1 MLNKNQFI
9 HRARM
14 MDEACRQWYAF
25 IEDDKDRADGEGF
38 TEFYRQICD
47 EKYEE
52 YLENPGMYDFEAPDR
67 IASPTK
73 SGRVQTFE
81 LDRWSEP
88 DENHRVRHIGMADAK
103 ETFDK
108 LKTHLESNGLLPD
121 EYFLYSKEYSG
132 ELPEFD
138 EALCI
143 PSFGASEGIYLDIS
157 LACRDENGNRYFQH
171 FATGKTLGETA
182 DDYMRMFRIAAEC
195 SLMLN
200 GRGFTYERNNVDIVL
215 TEEEAEAV
223 ANSVEL
229 DLCGY
234 LEPDAEAILSS
245 ALDKIARI
253 PYTAI
258 QTVTCHGKDDYSLT
272 SMEIPTDMF
281 RSIQKENATQIGPL
295 EKLLDRMNTQSG
307 GEMKILSQMQNNLF
321 AFYTIP
327 ERLSYLQEYTEQ
339 GCSVRGSKEQI
350 MAEIY
355 TEWEPAEEAEDELER

>member
-1 MLNKNQFI
+1 MAEIKTF
-9 HRARM
+9 
-14 MDEACRQWYAF
+14 
-25 IEDDKDRADGEGF
+25 
-38 TEFYRQICD
+38 
-47 EKYEE
+47 
-52 YLENPGMYDFEAPDR
+52 DFG
-67 IASPTK
+67 K
-73 SGRVQTFE
+73 
-81 LDRWSEP
+81 WSDP
-88 DENHRVRHIGMADAK
+88 DEYGRKFCVGMANAK
-103 ETFDK
+103 ESFEK
-108 LKTHLESNGLLPD
+108 LKTHLKTNGLLPD
-121 EYFLYSKEYSG
+121 EYFLFSTDSSRPDG
-132 ELPEFD
+132 ELLKFRR
-138 EALCI
+138 AICI
-143 PSFGASEGIYLDIS
+143 PYFGETKGIDLDIWLECQDKS
-157 LACRDENGNRYFQH
+157 NLSFYVK

-258 QTVTCHGKDDYSLT
+258 QTVICHGKDDYSLT

-281 RSIQKENATQIGPL
+281 RSLQKENATQIGPL